1 VLNFGTRQRA
11 LTLLVAVTVLSIVAG
26 CRGARRAPAGPSTVA
41 PVADAVPAKRTRA
54 DSVRTDSLRT
64 DSLRTD
70 SLRRDSVR
78 ASLRA
83 DSATRVKP
91 AVKDSAAAR
100 DSVMRVAAKK
110 PPKKAVAAPA
120 SRNCILD
127 FADSPPETRMLYSQM
142 PDSTANTFIGGG
154 FIGRCQG
161 ENNRISA
168 DSAEQFESA
177 GIVNM
182 YGNVVYEEPGK
193 IRFTAA
199 HATYFTREGRLF
211 ADGGVVATQVA
222 TGSTFRGSNIEYYR
236 VMPGRPTPRLVAP
249 NRPTAQIVEKD
260 SAGTPRPPVTITA
273 DRFEDIGDTLIL
285 GWGDVIIQREQII
298 GRSDSSAFNKTTQQ
312 ARLVR
317 AARIRSTDTTQAFT
331 LNGDTIDLFTTK
343 QQLDRVLAS
352 HSATATNKELVI
364 TAERIDLRLKEQRID
379 EAYAFGKGRAKARTP
394 QQNVEADSMRIVI
407 VDQRAR
413 EVRAIGSAVALGVV
427 DTAKIK
433 SADRD
438 MLRGDSLFAYFD
450 TLAATAD
457 TARQSRIKE
466 IRAYGNASS
475 LFQIPSSKG
484 PTAPPALNYV
494 RGQRIFVQFDTGS
507 VRDVRVD
514 SSASGVYLEPAPDS
528 LADSTAKGS
537 KPPATRPATPPVKPP
552 AKPPAKPVSV
562 PPVAV
567 RRDAVGRPE
576 RWRGAVPSGPPPSA
590 AVKETLYL
598 TTFRPRS

>member
-1 VLNFGTRQRA
+1 MLISGPRQRA
-11 LTLLVAVTVLSIVAG
+11 LTLLVAVTVLSIIAG
-26 CRGARRAPAGPSTVA
+26 CRGARRAPAA
-41 PVADAVPAKRTRA
+41 PPTGAPAADTAPAKRA
-54 DSVRTDSLRT
+54 LADSLRT

-70 SLRRDSVR
+70 SLRR

-91 AVKDSAAAR
+91 AAKDSAAVR
-100 DSVMRVAAKK
+100 DSVARAGAKK
-110 PPKKAVAAPA
+110 VPKKAAAAPA

-127 FADSPPETRMLYSQM
+127 FADSPPETRMLYSRM
-142 PDSTANTFIGGG
+142 SDSTANTFIGGG

-168 DSAEQFESA
+168 DSAEQFEAA

-211 ADGGVVATQVA
+211 ADGGVVATQSA

-236 VMPGRPTPRLVAP
+236 VMAGRPTPRLVAP
-249 NRPTAQIVEKD
+249 NRPTAEIIEKD
-260 SAGTPRPPVTITA
+260 SAGTPRPPVILTA

-285 GWGDVIIQREQII
+285 GWGDVIIRREAIV
-298 GRSDSSAFNKTTQQ
+298 GRSDSSAFNKITQQ

-317 AARIRSTDTTQAFT
+317 TARIRSTDTAQAFT
-331 LNGDTIDLFTTK
+331 LTGDTIDLFSANK
-343 QQLDRVLAS
+343 QLDRVLAS

-364 TAERIDLRLKEQRID
+364 NAERIDLRLKEQRID

-407 VDQRAR
+407 RDQRPR
-413 EVRAIGSAVALGVV
+413 EVRAIGAAVALGVA
-427 DTAKIK
+427 DTTKIK
-433 SADRD
+433 STDRD

-450 TLAATAD
+450 SAAATGD
-457 TARQSRIKE
+457 SARQSRIKE

-475 LFQIPSSKG
+475 LFQIPSAKG
-484 PTAPPALNYV
+484 PTAPPGLNYV

-528 LADSTAKGS
+528 LADSTAKGT
-537 KPPATRPATPPVKPP
+537 KLPVSPSAKPP
-552 AKPPAKPVSV
+552 AKPPVRPPAKPPARPVAV
-562 PPVAV
+562 PPVAM
-567 RRDAVGRPE
+567 R
-576 RWRGAVPSGPPPSA
+576 RGAVVRPETRAPSA
-590 AVKETLYL
+590 RLGPILLPSVNDTMYI
-598 TTFRPRS
+598 TTFRPWS